1 MVVASSLSNWL
12 SERSGIFS
20 SYVAT
25 CSHDCSLMR
34 QSFCVRSEAKDAHS
48 SSSWA
53 SSIVDFPAILPYAN
67 PPEESCGGP
76 QILLQCWRAGPREYQ
91 CDAGELRAPVLFRPF

>member
-12 SERSGIFS
+12 SERSGMFS
-20 SYVAT
+20 SCVAT

-48 SSSWA
+48 SSSCA
-53 SSIVDFPAILPYAN
+53 SSILPRNSAD
-67 PPEESCGGP
+67 PGGLP
-76 QILLQCWRAGPREYQ
+76 FLSYQCWRAGPREYQ
-91 CDAGELRAPVLFRPF
+91 CDAGELRAPVLLRPF